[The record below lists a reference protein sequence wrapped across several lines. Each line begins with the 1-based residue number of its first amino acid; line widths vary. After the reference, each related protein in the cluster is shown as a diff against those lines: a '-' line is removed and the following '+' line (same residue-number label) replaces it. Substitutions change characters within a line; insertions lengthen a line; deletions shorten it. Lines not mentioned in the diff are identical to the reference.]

1 VQYVSELEV
10 SDQYRLSKNR
20 LETLFDA
27 IFAFAMT
34 LLVTGFVIEPI
45 SDSEAPVLLPAYL
58 ASMGPEFFSF
68 LIAFFVLASFW
79 LVHHRQFHYVR
90 IVDPAL
96 VWLTLIILTF
106 TVLMPFTT
114 NVSGDYPD
122 VQAAVVLFH
131 TNLFILGALFFTHW
145 WYLVN
150 NPQLTSVQISEQDA
164 TTGLRRATIAPLVS
178 FLALLYSFVSPSWSM
193 AIYLLIPLL
202 LYFQHRYI
210 VVREAS

>member
-1 VQYVSELEV
+1 VSELEI
-10 SDQYRLSKNR
+10 SDQYHLSKNR
-20 LETLFDA
+20 LETLFDT

-68 LIAFFVLASFW
+68 FIAFFVLASFW

-96 VWLTLIILTF
+96 VWLTLLILTF

-150 NPQLTSVQISEQDA
+150 NPQLTSVQISKQDA
-164 TTGLRRATIAPLVS
+164 TAGLRRATIAPLVS

-202 LYFQHRYI
+202 LYINQRYS
-210 VVREAS
+210 AD

>member
-1 VQYVSELEV
+1 MWYVSELEI
-10 SDQYRLSKNR
+10 SDQYHLSKNR

-45 SDSEAPVLLPAYL
+45 SDSEAPVLLPAYI
-58 ASMGPEFFSF
+58 ASMGPQFFLF
-68 LIAFFVLASFW
+68 FIAFFVLASFW

-90 IVDPAL
+90 TVDPAL
-96 VWLTLIILTF
+96 VWLTLLILTF

-122 VQAAVVLFH
+122 IQVAVVLFH
-131 TNLFILGALFFTHW
+131 TNLFILGVLFFTHW
-145 WYLVN
+145 YYLVN
-150 NPQLTSVQISEQDA
+150 NPQLTFVQISKQDA
-164 TTGLRRATIAPLVS
+164 TDGLRRAMIVPLVS
-178 FLALLYSFVSPSWSM
+178 FLALLYSFISPSWSM

-202 LYFQHRYI
+202 LHIHHKY
-210 VVREAS
+210 VAVRKVS

>member
-1 VQYVSELEV
+1 VNGLET
-10 SDQYRLSKNR
+10 SNQYRLSKNR

-68 LIAFFVLASFW
+68 FIAFFVLASFW
-79 LVHHRQFHYVR
+79 LVHHRQFHYVQ

-96 VWLTLIILTF
+96 VWLTLLILTF

-150 NPQLTSVQISEQDA
+150 NPQLTSVQISKQDA
-164 TTGLRRATIAPLVS
+164 TAGLRRATIAPLVS

-202 LYFQHRYI
+202 LYINQRYS
-210 VVREAS
+210 AD

>member
-1 VQYVSELEV
+1 VSELEIP
-10 SDQYRLSKNR
+10 DQYHLSKNR

-45 SDSEAPVLLPAYL
+45 SDSEAPVLLQAYI
-58 ASMGPEFFSF
+58 ASMGPEFISF
-68 LIAFFVLASFW
+68 FIAFFVLASFW

-96 VWLTLIILTF
+96 VWLTLLILTF

-145 WYLVN
+145 YYLVN
-150 NPQLTSVQISEQDA
+150 NPQLTSVQISNQDA
-164 TTGLRRATIAPLVS
+164 KRGLRRATIAPLVS

-202 LYFQHRYI
+202 LFIQHRYVTI
-210 VVREAS
+210 RRVS

>member
-1 VQYVSELEV
+1 VSELEI
-10 SDQYRLSKNR
+10 SDQYHLSKNR

-45 SDSEAPVLLPAYL
+45 SASEAPVLLPAYI
-58 ASMGPEFFSF
+58 ASMGPQFFLF
-68 LIAFFVLASFW
+68 FIAFFVLASFW

-90 IVDPAL
+90 TVDPAL
-96 VWLTLIILTF
+96 VWLTLLILTF

-122 VQAAVVLFH
+122 IQVAVVLFH
-131 TNLFILGALFFTHW
+131 TNLFILGVLFFTHW
-145 WYLVN
+145 YYLVN
-150 NPQLTSVQISEQDA
+150 NSQLTFVQVSKQDA
-164 TTGLRRATIAPLVS
+164 TDGLRRAMIVPLVS
-178 FLALLYSFVSPSWSM
+178 FLALLYSFISPSWSM

-202 LYFQHRYI
+202 LFIHHKY
-210 VVREAS
+210 VAVRKVS

>member
-1 VQYVSELEV
+1 VSELEV

-164 TTGLRRATIAPLVS
+164 TNGLRRATIAPLAS

>member
-1 VQYVSELEV
+1 VSELEIP
-10 SDQYRLSKNR
+10 DQYHLSKNR

-45 SDSEAPVLLPAYL
+45 SDSEAPVLLPAYI
-58 ASMGPEFFSF
+58 ASMGPEFISF
-68 LIAFFVLASFW
+68 FIAFFVLASFW

-96 VWLTLIILTF
+96 VWLTLLILTF

-145 WYLVN
+145 YYLVN
-150 NPQLTSVQISEQDA
+150 NPQLTSVQISNQDA
-164 TTGLRRATIAPLVS
+164 KVGLRRATIAPLVS

-202 LYFQHRYI
+202 LFIQHRYLC
-210 VVREAS
+210 VRNMP

>member
-1 VQYVSELEV
+1 LYVSELEI
-10 SDQYRLSKNR
+10 SDQYCLSKNR

-58 ASMGPEFFSF
+58 ASMGTEFFSF
-68 LIAFFVLASFW
+68 FIAFFVLASFW

-96 VWLTLIILTF
+96 VWLTLLMLTF

-145 WYLVN
+145 WYLVK
-150 NPQLTSVQISEQDA
+150 NPQLTSVQISKQDA
-164 TTGLRRATIAPLVS
+164 TAGLRRAMITPLVS

-202 LYFQHRYI
+202 LSIHHRY
-210 VVREAS
+210 VTVWKAS

>member
-1 VQYVSELEV
+1 MYVSEREI
-10 SDQYRLSKNR
+10 SDQYYLSKNR

-58 ASMGPEFFSF
+58 ASMGTEFFSF
-68 LIAFFVLASFW
+68 FIAFFVLASFW

-96 VWLTLIILTF
+96 VWLTLLMLTF

-150 NPQLTSVQISEQDA
+150 NPQLTSVQISKQDA
-164 TTGLRRATIAPLVS
+164 TAGLRRAMITPLVS

-202 LYFQHRYI
+202 LYIHHRYVI
-210 VVREAS
+210 VWKAS

>member
-1 VQYVSELEV
+1 MSELEI

-34 LLVTGFVIEPI
+34 LLVTGFVIGPI
-45 SDSEAPVLLPAYL
+45 PDSEAPVLLPAYL

-68 LIAFFVLASFW
+68 FIAFFVLASFW

-150 NPQLTSVQISEQDA
+150 NPQLTSVQISKQDA
-164 TTGLRRATIAPLVS
+164 TAGLRRATIAPLVS

-193 AIYLLIPLL
+193 AIYLMIPFL
-202 LYFQHRYI
+202 LYIIQRYLTD
-210 VVREAS
+210 

>member
-1 VQYVSELEV
+1 MYVSELEI
-10 SDQYRLSKNR
+10 SDQYCLSKNR

-58 ASMGPEFFSF
+58 ASMGTEFFSF
-68 LIAFFVLASFW
+68 FIAFFVLASFW

-96 VWLTLIILTF
+96 VWLTLLMLTF

-145 WYLVN
+145 WYLVK
-150 NPQLTSVQISEQDA
+150 NPQLTSVQISKQDA
-164 TTGLRRATIAPLVS
+164 TAGLRRAMITPLVS

-202 LYFQHRYI
+202 LSIHHRY
-210 VVREAS
+210 VTVWKAS

>member
-1 VQYVSELEV
+1 MSEQDI
-10 SDQYRLSKNR
+10 SDQYHLSKNR

-27 IFAFAMT
+27 VFAFAMT

-45 SDSEAPVLLPAYL
+45 SDSEAKVLLPAYI
-58 ASMGPEFFSF
+58 ASMGPEFISF
-68 LIAFFVLASFW
+68 FIAFFVLASFW

-96 VWLTLIILTF
+96 VWLTLLILTF

-131 TNLFILGALFFTHW
+131 TNLFILGALFFIHW
-145 WYLVN
+145 YYLVS
-150 NPQLTSVQISEQDA
+150 NPQLTSVAISKQDA
-164 TTGLRRATIAPLVS
+164 TAGLRRATITPLVS
-178 FLALLYSFVSPSWSM
+178 LLALLYSFVSPSWSM

-202 LYFQHRYI
+202 LYIHQRYLC
-210 VVREAS
+210 VRKVP